1 MMRAGSNAVNSFT
14 AVALV
19 MLISSKL
26 GRNAKNFALRRT
38 MLVSSCIHNDRNY
51 PYFLITLPV
60 NMDLKSPSTLF
71 IYILRSEK
79 STNKLIYCLCFIQML
94 AINQKKQVLAQA
106 TLQSGTSIK
115 NRKLASNSYTVV
127 AKRTTTISRRRS
139 RVISNAYSR
148 VEGKVCFLFVTFSVR

>member
-1 MMRAGSNAVNSFT
+1 M
-14 AVALV
+14 
-19 MLISSKL
+19 IK
-26 GRNAKNFALRRT
+26 
-38 MLVSSCIHNDRNY
+38 I

-115 NRKLASNSYTVV
+115 NRRLASNSYTVV

>member
-1 MMRAGSNAVNSFT
+1 MRAGSNAVNSFT

-38 MLVSSCIHNDRNY
+38 ML
-51 PYFLITLPV
+51 
-60 NMDLKSPSTLF
+60 
-71 IYILRSEK
+71 
-79 STNKLIYCLCFIQML
+79 ML

-115 NRKLASNSYTVV
+115 NRRLASNSYTVV

-139 RVISNAYSR
+139 RVISNAYSQ
-148 VEGKVCFLFVTFSVR
+148 VEGKNKTSAFYPLSWVSVAITLNDGITTPTSSIADNTITVDVAGMRITS